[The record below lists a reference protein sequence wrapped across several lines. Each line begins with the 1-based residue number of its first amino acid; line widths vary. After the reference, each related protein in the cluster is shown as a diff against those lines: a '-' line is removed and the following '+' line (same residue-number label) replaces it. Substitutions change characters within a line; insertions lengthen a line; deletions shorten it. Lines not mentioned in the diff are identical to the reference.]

1 MSNSQTRFDF
11 SDLEAALDVMSSK
24 TPPPPPLSSKSTSS
38 QSAGRIEHKNDGAV
52 DKGVVDATV
61 PSLPGFYLDMSTRES
76 SRTSISSSH
85 RNNRGDH
92 SSSSSSSAAVVD
104 EAAHIKDLLERYGS
118 IENSANMK
126 GAAQTSNSTRTAAAT
141 SVERGNRDSDDDD
154 DDTDD
159 ASSGGGDDPVTTW
172 EGEGYEKDQVLVLGG
187 RKRADY
193 EFLKFMKKL
202 QNVPDQC
209 VRQGREMAPLWP
221 KSDDD
226 DDDDLPSAPPCER
239 CGASRVLE
247 VQLMMTHNGARRI
260 IRLVGGSWYVI

>member
-1 MSNSQTRFDF
+1 M
-11 SDLEAALDVMSSK
+11 
-24 TPPPPPLSSKSTSS
+24 
-38 QSAGRIEHKNDGAV
+38 
-52 DKGVVDATV
+52 
-61 PSLPGFYLDMSTRES
+61 
-76 SRTSISSSH
+76 
-85 RNNRGDH
+85 
-92 SSSSSSSAAVVD
+92 
-104 EAAHIKDLLERYGS
+104 
-118 IENSANMK
+118 
-126 GAAQTSNSTRTAAAT
+126 
-141 SVERGNRDSDDDD
+141 
-154 DDTDD
+154 
-159 ASSGGGDDPVTTW
+159 
-172 EGEGYEKDQVLVLGG
+172 LVLGG